1 MTVAVCRVEAAV
13 IKVGEGHPPTT
24 EGIGEVEMS
33 LDGPPLPL
41 PWTLPKPNEL
51 PGVVMKGSAKR
62 QNAAVEHTCSKSV
75 VRGKKGKIYCLPQIL
90 NDEC

>member
-51 PGVVMKGSAKR
+51 PGVVMKGSVAETALKEG
-62 QNAAVEHTCSKSV
+62 N
-75 VRGKKGKIYCLPQIL
+75 RGRFLEGGLACPY
-90 NDEC
+90 

>member
-24 EGIGEVEMS
+24 EGMGEVEIS
-33 LDGPPLPL
+33 LDGPPLLL
-41 PWTLPKPNEL
+41 PWTLPRPNEL

-62 QNAAVEHTCSKSV
+62 QNASV
-75 VRGKKGKIYCLPQIL
+75 VLHSRETGENLL
-90 NDEC
+90 FAMNFD